1 MSQVSGS
8 LPQPSPAW
16 TEDSGPVGRRDRIV
30 VLDVIRGLALL
41 GILTPFQEHLA
52 PARHLTD
59 SVTLLLVRGLALG
72 KFYPLFSLLFGIG
85 VGLQLIRTQDNRQRV
100 GPLFARRF
108 LALYVGGSLFYVLV
122 DHNDILVTFGVVGWV
137 LLVVRSVSS
146 RWLLAACAVCAL
158 VSIVYPVTMA
168 MDRAAGPAVSSAS
181 SLSESV
187 ASALTGDERRG
198 VRRSRSY
205 EEWVRRRAVAYGR
218 SWPFLRPANLA
229 HVVALCLLG
238 LLATRTQILQ
248 SVAQDRSRLRSLTE
262 RLLGAGLVGAAV
274 VVLVETFIGTSA
286 TALYLGLRAIHVVLG
301 PILSLGYAAL
311 ITYVIAFCGVRLNG
325 LACAGRMAL
334 TNFIA
339 QSVAMTGLFYGFGI
353 GLEGT
358 VGPMS
363 GVLIGCLIWFG
374 QVKASQAWLRR
385 FQFGPAEWIWRT
397 ITYSRRQPLLS
408 I

>member
-1 MSQVSGS
+1 MEGAD
-8 LPQPSPAW
+8 P
-16 TEDSGPVGRRDRIV
+16 
-30 VLDVIRGLALL
+30 
-41 GILTPFQEHLA
+41 
-52 PARHLTD
+52 
-59 SVTLLLVRGLALG
+59 
-72 KFYPLFSLLFGIG
+72 
-85 VGLQLIRTQDNRQRV
+85 
-100 GPLFARRF
+100 
-108 LALYVGGSLFYVLV
+108 
-122 DHNDILVTFGVVGWV
+122 
-137 LLVVRSVSS
+137 
-146 RWLLAACAVCAL
+146 
-158 VSIVYPVTMA
+158 
-168 MDRAAGPAVSSAS
+168 
-181 SLSESV
+181 
-187 ASALTGDERRG
+187 
-198 VRRSRSY
+198 
-205 EEWVRRRAVAYGR
+205 EEK
-218 SWPFLRPANLA
+218 
-229 HVVALCLLG
+229 
-238 LLATRTQILQ
+238 
-248 SVAQDRSRLRSLTE
+248 LRSLLGPLPE
-262 RLLGAGLVGAAV
+262 AGRHRGAEPPGGAGLVGAAV

-339 QSVAMTGLFYGFGI
+339 QSVVMTGLFYGFGI